1 MRRHPNQTTWN
12 RPYLCDISVA
22 QPTSFE
28 LLVRELKLRPDDY
41 ESSAEL
47 KQWVRQNK
55 DQKFVPL
62 DVLKLWNFTV
72 HAEL

>member
-12 RPYLCDISVA
+12 RPYLCDIAVA

-28 LLVRELKLRPDDY
+28 QLVRELNLHPADY
-41 ESSAEL
+41 ASSAEL

-62 DVLKLWNFTV
+62 DVLKIWGFTV
-72 HAEL
+72 RAEI